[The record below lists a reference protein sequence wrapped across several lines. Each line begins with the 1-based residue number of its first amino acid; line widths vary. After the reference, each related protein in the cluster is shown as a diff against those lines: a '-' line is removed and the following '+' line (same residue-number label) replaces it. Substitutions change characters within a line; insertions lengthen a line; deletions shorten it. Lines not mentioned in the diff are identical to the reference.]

1 MATTFCVDVQRQDE
15 TWETIALF
23 SDEALASSMIAFAQV
38 QMERSEILYHNA
50 IIKHLGTGEVVWKYF
65 EGFEFDEPAD
75 LEMGFNPYEG
85 CYDFDC

>member
-50 IIKHLGTGEVVWKYF
+50 IIKHLDTGKIVWEYF

>member
-1 MATTFCVDVQRQDE
+1 MATTFCVDVQRQDK

-23 SDEALASSMIAFAQV
+23 SDEALASSMIEFAKTQF
-38 QMERSEILYHNA
+38 ECAETPYLNIT
-50 IIKHLGTGEVVWKYF
+50 IEHLKTGDVVWEYF

>member
-1 MATTFCVDVQRQDE
+1 MATTFCVDVQRQDK

-38 QMERSEILYHNA
+38 QMERSEIFYHNA
-50 IIKHLGTGEVVWKYF
+50 TIKHLGTGEVVWEYF